1 MKKLTV
7 PENIYLEKFDVN
19 VKPYLSYAEI
29 QAISKAVNNF
39 DSWAEREVNLDMLLL
54 HFATDIKDNVLQE
67 LSKEFQ
73 KEGLGEYTKNDT
85 NIFEK
90 VTSEERLHTA
100 IKNCEYMEELNKDVQ
115 ASRRNPMTKVYK
127 IIDGLKEYLE

>member
-54 HFATDIKDNVLQE
+54 HFATDIKDNVLQDTGHE
-67 LSKEFQ
+67 ALLYSGLIDEVKNSVVNMDRVYEAIKYMKSVERSLAQLLRYFNSIYLSEKEDDISGSKE
-73 KEGLGEYTKNDT
+73 
-85 NIFEK
+85 
-90 VTSEERLHTA
+90 
-100 IKNCEYMEELNKDVQ
+100 
-115 ASRRNPMTKVYK
+115 
-127 IIDGLKEYLE
+127 

>member
-39 DSWAEREVNLDMLLL
+39 DSWAEMFSSINTMNNKPNKNIL
-54 HFATDIKDNVLQE
+54 HI
-67 LSKEFQ
+67 
-73 KEGLGEYTKNDT
+73 TKH
-85 NIFEK
+85 FK
-90 VTSEERLHTA
+90 
-100 IKNCEYMEELNKDVQ
+100 
-115 ASRRNPMTKVYK
+115 
-127 IIDGLKEYLE
+127 